1 MQEGQK
7 SSLNFALLNVVEK
20 TQQILET
27 NKEKLEVQ
35 KLLKEFKEK
44 LTNSFQ
50 TKEPIAKPSK
60 AINSI
65 EELTTQKKK
74 VGETVDFLAKLF
86 PLKPKILLKEI
97 QELKKLSKNLSS
109 GEKYYNILGR
119 IKYIF
124 PKPHAVAY
132 TTIA

>member
-7 SSLNFALLNVVEK
+7 DFLTFASLNVVEK

-27 NKEKLEVQ
+27 NKEKPEAQ
-35 KLLKEFKEK
+35 KLLQEIKEK

-50 TKEPIAKPSK
+50 TKELIAKSDK
-60 AINSI
+60 VINSI
-65 EELTTQKKK
+65 EELNTQKKK
-74 VGETVDFLAKLF
+74 VGETVDFLVKLF
-86 PLKPKILLKEI
+86 PLKSKILLKEI

>member
-1 MQEGQK
+1 MQEEQK
-7 SSLNFALLNVVEK
+7 NFLTFALFGITEK

-27 NKEKLEVQ
+27 NKEKPEAQ
-35 KLLKEFKEK
+35 KLLQEVKEK

-50 TKEPIAKPSK
+50 AKEPISRPNKE
-60 AINSI
+60 INSV
-65 EELTTQKKK
+65 EELTTQKKA
-74 VGETVDFLAKLF
+74 VVETVDFLAKLF
-86 PLKPKILLKEI
+86 PLKSKNLLKEI

-124 PKPHAVAY
+124 PKPHAIAY